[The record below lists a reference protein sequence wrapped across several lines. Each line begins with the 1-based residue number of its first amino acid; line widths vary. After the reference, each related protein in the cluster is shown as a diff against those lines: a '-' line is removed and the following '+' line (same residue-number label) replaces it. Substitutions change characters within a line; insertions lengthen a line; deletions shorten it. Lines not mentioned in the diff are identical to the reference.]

1 MLKVVLLLT
10 RIAKLVEA
18 LKMLTETGSGSLE
31 LKSDIDEMNCV

>member
-18 LKMLTETGSGSLE
+18 LKMLTETM
-31 LKSDIDEMNCV
+31 DQVV